1 MKEGAALSSDGSLA
15 SNVAGEARSP
25 LREPGVL
32 QRMVCAL
39 FAWAVTVAPFAF
51 SRAGG
56 WAARGVAVV
65 ALLAGVL
72 GPLLVPSRRRVG
84 RHVGISAFLALTA
97 SSWLLLSPSL
107 DVARVDLVLAVTG
120 SVAWMVFAF
129 SWGEPWRF
137 RPNAETEDLGA
148 SLRARAQLP
157 SLAVPIAGVGVL
169 CAAALVVLAF
179 QVRDSSRALLA
190 QVCAVGLG
198 AAMVT
203 VAGNIAV
210 GRGKSRAPSVELPKS
225 AVRALLMLAGAALL
239 GAALLILRRD

>member
-1 MKEGAALSSDGSLA
+1 MAEGVRDAGTSEAA
-15 SNVAGEARSP
+15 ARSP

-51 SRAGG
+51 SRAGS
-56 WAARGVAVV
+56 WVARAVALV
-65 ALLAGVL
+65 ALLSGVL
-72 GPLLVPSRRRVG
+72 GPLWVPKHRRVG
-84 RHVGISAFLALTA
+84 RHLGISVFLALTA
-97 SSWLLLSPSL
+97 ASWLLLAQSL
-107 DVARVDLVLAVTG
+107 DVARVDLVLSVTG

-137 RPNAETEDLGA
+137 RPNAETEDLSA

-157 SLAVPIAGVGVL
+157 SLAVPIAGLGVAI
-169 CAAALVVLAF
+169 AAVLVVLAF

-190 QVCAVGLG
+190 QACAVGLG
-198 AAMVT
+198 VAMVT

-210 GRGKSRAPSVELPKS
+210 GRGKTRVPSGDLPKS
-225 AVRALLMLAGAALL
+225 GVRALLMLAAAALL